1 MKTTNL
7 AKYEFIKKVANSEE
21 NDNEWK
27 YLGDKPALIVYKINT
42 QEEQD
47 LTALLG
53 IRSIPSLLFVPMD
66 EQPQMSTGT
75 LPKDQLKESIE
86 NVLLKK

>member
-47 LTALLG
+47 LNALLG

-66 EQPQMSTGT
+66 EQPQMSTGA

>member
-66 EQPQMSTGT
+66 EQPQMSTGA

>member
-7 AKYEFIKKVANSEE
+7 AKYEFIKKVPNSEE

-47 LTALLG
+47 FTALLG

-66 EQPQMSTGT
+66 EQPQMSTGA

>member
-7 AKYEFIKKVANSEE
+7 AKYEFIKKVPNSEE

-42 QEEQD
+42 LEEQD

-66 EQPQMSTGT
+66 EQPQMSTGA

>member
-53 IRSIPSLLFVPMD
+53 ICSIPSLLFVPMD
-66 EQPQMSTGT
+66 EQPQMSTGA

>member
-47 LTALLG
+47 LNALLG